1 MSADDFQMPPNRQ
14 EDSANIRQTQEAT
27 QLTKIKSKDMNNSNN
42 SSTVL
47 VAGATGFLGSE
58 ICRQLIEKNKN
69 VKGLVRATSDANKV
83 AQLKELGVEIV
94 EGDLKDK
101 SSLENALHGVSA
113 IISTVSST
121 SSRQE
126 GDSIQTVD
134 DEGQNNLIDAAVGA
148 DISQF
153 VYVSFCAMPGQFPL
167 QTAKRKVEKHL
178 AESGLSYTI
187 LQPTYFMEVWLSPAL
202 GFDYPNAKATI
213 YGEGK
218 NKISWIAIK
227 DVASFAIASLDNAA
241 AKNKIIELG
250 GPEALSPLQ
259 VVNIF
264 EASHGKKFEIQ
275 FVPEETLIAQKGA
288 AQDPLSES
296 FATLML
302 GYASGSEIDMKNT
315 IDVFPMQ
322 LTSVNDYAKR

>member
-1 MSADDFQMPPNRQ
+1 MS
-14 EDSANIRQTQEAT
+14 
-27 QLTKIKSKDMNNSNN
+27 NSNN

-47 VAGATGFLGSE
+47 VAGATGFLGGE
-58 ICRQLIEKNKN
+58 ICRQLIAKNKK
-69 VKGLVRATSDANKV
+69 VRALVRVTSDPNKV

-94 EGDLKDK
+94 EGDLKDS

-121 SSRQE
+121 FSRQE

-134 DEGQNNLIDAAVGA
+134 DEGQNNLINAAVHA
-148 DISQF
+148 DINQF
-153 VYVSFCAMPGQFPL
+153 IYISFCAMPDQFPL

-178 AESGLSYTI
+178 VESGLNYTI
-187 LQPTYFMEVWLSPAL
+187 LQPTFFMEAWLSPAL
-202 GFDYPNAKATI
+202 GFDYTNGTATI

-227 DVASFAIASLDNAA
+227 DVASFAVASLDNPA
-241 AKNKIIELG
+241 AKNISMELG
-250 GPEALSPLQ
+250 GLSAISPLE

-264 EASHGKKFEIQ
+264 EASHGKHFELQ
-275 FVPEETLIAQKGA
+275 FVPEEALRAQKDA

-296 FATLML
+296 FAALML
-302 GYASGSEIDMKNT
+302 SFALGSEINMKDLL
-315 IDVFPMQ
+315 DVFPIE
-322 LTSVNDYAKR
+322 LTTVNDYAKM

>member
-1 MSADDFQMPPNRQ
+1 
-14 EDSANIRQTQEAT
+14 
-27 QLTKIKSKDMNNSNN
+27 MNNSNN
-42 SSTVL
+42 SLTVL

-58 ICRQLIEKNKN
+58 ICRQLSENNIK

-83 AQLKELGVEIV
+83 NQLKKLGIEIV

-101 SSLENALHGVSA
+101 PSLENALSGDSS

-121 SSRQE
+121 LSRQE

-134 DEGQNNLIDAAVGA
+134 DEGQSNLIDAAVASGA
-148 DISQF
+148 SQF
-153 VYVSFCAMPGQFPL
+153 VYVSFCQMPGQFPL

-178 AESGLSYTI
+178 AGSGLNYTI
-187 LQPTYFMEVWLSPAL
+187 LQPTYFMEVWLSPVL

-227 DVASFAIASLDNAA
+227 DVAAFAVAALDNPA
-241 AKNKIIELG
+241 AKNAVIELG
-250 GPEALSPLQ
+250 GPEALNPLD

-264 EASHGKKFEIQ
+264 ETAKEKKLELQ
-275 FVPEETLIAQKGA
+275 FVPEEAIIAQRDG

-296 FATLML
+296 FAALTL
-302 GYASGSEIDMKNT
+302 GVVKGSEIDMENT
-315 IDVFPMQ
+315 LNDFPFQ
-322 LTSVNDYAKR
+322 LTTVNDYANR